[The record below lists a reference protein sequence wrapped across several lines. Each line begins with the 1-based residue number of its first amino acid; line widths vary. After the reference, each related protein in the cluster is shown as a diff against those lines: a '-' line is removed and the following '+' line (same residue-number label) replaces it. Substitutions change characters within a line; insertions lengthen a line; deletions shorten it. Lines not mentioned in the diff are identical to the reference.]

1 MLVKQM
7 LKLKADAKV
16 HTISANA
23 SLGEAAQRLSDLQ
36 IGALVVSDDGRR
48 VQGIL
53 SERDIVREL
62 GSKGALC
69 LSDRV
74 GDVMTRNVAVC
85 GCNEDGDTV
94 LQRMNDGRFR
104 HLPVIEG
111 DSLLAVLSQGDVVKA
126 QLSEL
131 SMERSA
137 LQDMIMGH

>member
-7 LKLKADAKV
+7 LKLKGDGKV
-16 HTISANA
+16 HTISAT
-23 SLGEAAQRLSDLQ
+23 STLGEAAKRLSDLQ
-36 IGALVVSDDGRR
+36 IGALVVSEDGRK

-53 SERDIVREL
+53 SERDIVRQL
-62 GSKGALC
+62 GRKGALC
-69 LSDRV
+69 LSDKV
-74 GDVMTRNVAVC
+74 SDVMTRNVAVC
-85 GCNEDGDTV
+85 GCSEDGDTV

-111 DSLLAVLSQGDVVKA
+111 DDLIAVLSQGDVVKA

-131 SMERSA
+131 AMERSA